1 MAAAVRRV
9 IVANGRNDGS
19 SGLPSPR
26 VMRIGSDVVIGDFE
40 GAYHRVGTEC
50 LFNTGTWVTLC

>member
-50 LFNTGTWVTLC
+50 PLYG